1 MLSIYSEKEPGNKN
15 KYNSGLKDILDGVK
29 EGKMERKNM
38 QNNNSNPKNQLIT
51 YSIRRSVCGH
61 KLETLQEMSSKKMAK
76 VNDSE
81 VKKIKKYDS
90 NESFDN
96 LLSISTLTEE
106 DCVKKDKGWKIDTN
120 KVNLIFLITLF
131 HTAF

>member
-1 MLSIYSEKEPGNKN
+1 
-15 KYNSGLKDILDGVK
+15 
-29 EGKMERKNM
+29 
-38 QNNNSNPKNQLIT
+38 
-51 YSIRRSVCGH
+51 
-61 KLETLQEMSSKKMAK
+61 MSSKKIAK
-76 VNDSE
+76 VNESG
-81 VKKIKKYDS
+81 VKKIKKFDS
-90 NESFDN
+90 NELVDN